1 MASYIVD
8 SCVFIDIF
16 RGDSVIANSLLNNT
30 IYVSDLVAMELY
42 QGASSKKELQII
54 QYYLSSF
61 QPLPITE
68 TISEATKLLMLQFSK
83 SHGLQIPDAFVAAS
97 SLESGI
103 TLFTYNVRDF
113 KFIPGINITATI

>member
-1 MASYIVD
+1 
-8 SCVFIDIF
+8 
-16 RGDSVIANSLLNNT
+16 
-30 IYVSDLVAMELY
+30 MELY

-54 QYYLSSF
+54 QHYLSSF